1 MKEEGT
7 MSDRWT
13 DRLSEYLDGELGERE
28 RAELDAHLIAC
39 AECVATLTGLQG
51 VVTRAGS
58 LEARPP
64 TTDLWPGIAGR
75 IGLSTDEFS
84 VRRRTR
90 ERRFSFTVPQLI
102 AASIVLV
109 AATAGAV
116 WLALRSPRPEPVA
129 RPTQVAPATAQLA
142 TWMPKVEKSS
152 DIAVMELRS
161 ALADGKRTG
170 RLDSLTVAS
179 LEHSLAVIDSAIAQA
194 TRALESDPGSAYLNH
209 HLADTYRRKFDFLR
223 QASRIASART

>member
-1 MKEEGT
+1 

-13 DRLSEYLDGELGERE
+13 DRLSEYLDGEMGERE
-28 RAELDAHLIAC
+28 RSELEAHLNSCSEC
-39 AECVATLTGLQG
+39 AAVLPGLRQVVA
-51 VVTRAGS
+51 RAAA
-58 LEARPP
+58 LEDRPP
-64 TTDLWPGIAGR
+64 MTDLWPGIAGR
-75 IGLSTDEFS
+75 IGLSTDDLTE
-84 VRRRTR
+84 RRRTR

-109 AATAGAV
+109 AATAGAA
-116 WLALRSPRPEPVA
+116 WLALRAPRSVTA
-129 RPTQVAPATAQLA
+129 DHPTPVAPAAQLVS
-142 TWMPKVEKSS
+142 WMPKVEKSS
-152 DIAVMELRS
+152 DIAVTELRA

-179 LEHSLAVIDSAIAQA
+179 LERSLAVIDSAIAQA
-194 TRALESDPGSAYLNH
+194 TRALASDPGSAYLNH

>member
-1 MKEEGT
+1 

-13 DRLSEYLDGELGERE
+13 DRLSEYLDGELDERE
-28 RAELDAHLIAC
+28 RLELEAHLGAC
-39 AECVATLTGLQG
+39 AGCATTLAGLRQ
-51 VVTRAGS
+51 VVTRAEA
-58 LEARPP
+58 LEDRPP
-64 TTDLWPGIAGR
+64 AADLWPGIAGR
-75 IGLSTDEFS
+75 IGLSTDELS

-109 AATAGAV
+109 AATAGAA
-116 WLALRSPRPEPVA
+116 WLALRAPRSETA
-129 RPTQVAPATAQLA
+129 DRPTPTAVAPAPQLA

-152 DIAVMELRS
+152 DIAVTELRA

-179 LEHSLAVIDSAIAQA
+179 LERSLAVIDSAIAQA
-194 TRALESDPGSAYLNH
+194 TRALASDPGSAYLNH

-223 QASRIASART
+223 QANRIASART

>member
-1 MKEEGT
+1 MI
-7 MSDRWT
+7 MNDSWT
-13 DRLSEYLDGELGERE
+13 DRLSEYVDGELGERE
-28 RAELDAHLIAC
+28 RAELAAHLSICSEC
-39 AECVATLTGLQG
+39 AATVTELRQ
-51 VVTRAGS
+51 VVTRAGA
-58 LEARPP
+58 LEDRPP

-75 IGLSTDEFS
+75 IGLSTDEFT

-90 ERRFSFTVPQLI
+90 ERRFSFSVPQLI

-109 AATAGAV
+109 AASAGAA
-116 WLALRSPRPEPVA
+116 WLALRGPRPEPVA
-129 RPTQVAPATAQLA
+129 RPTQVAPATPQLA

-152 DIAVMELRS
+152 DIAVTELRA

-223 QASRIASART
+223 QANRIASART

>member
-1 MKEEGT
+1 

-13 DRLSEYLDGELGERE
+13 DRLSEYVDGELGERE

-39 AECVATLTGLQG
+39 SECAATLTGLRQ
-51 VVTRAGS
+51 VVTRAGT
-58 LEARPP
+58 LEDRLP

-75 IGLSTDEFS
+75 IGLTTDEFTT
-84 VRRRTR
+84 RRRTR

-109 AATAGAV
+109 AATAGAA
-116 WLALRSPRPEPVA
+116 WLALRAPRSETA
-129 RPTQVAPATAQLA
+129 DRPTSVAPAPQLVG
-142 TWMPKVEKSS
+142 WRPKVEKSS
-152 DIAVMELRS
+152 DIAVTELRA
-161 ALADGKRTG
+161 ALAEGKRSG

-179 LEHSLAVIDSAIAQA
+179 LEHSLAVIDSAIAHA

-223 QASRIASART
+223 QANRIAAART

>member
-1 MKEEGT
+1 

-28 RAELDAHLIAC
+28 RAELAAHLNAC
-39 AECVATLTGLQG
+39 VECAATLSGLRR
-51 VVTRAGS
+51 VVTRAQA
-58 LEARPP
+58 LEDRPP
-64 TTDLWPGIAGR
+64 STDLWPGIAGR
-75 IGLSTDEFS
+75 IGLATDEFT

-109 AATAGAV
+109 AASAGTA
-116 WLALRSPRPEPVA
+116 WLALRGPRPETA
-129 RPTQVAPATAQLA
+129 GRPTQVAPAPQLA

-152 DIAVMELRS
+152 DIAVFELRS

-223 QASRIASART
+223 QANRIASART

>member
-1 MKEEGT
+1 

-39 AECVATLTGLQG
+39 AECAATLTGLQR

-75 IGLSTDEFS
+75 IGVSTDEFS

-109 AATAGAV
+109 AATAGAA
-116 WLALRSPRPEPVA
+116 WLALRAPRPQTA
-129 RPTQVAPATAQLA
+129 DRPTPVTQAPQLA
-142 TWMPKVEKSS
+142 KWMPKVEKSS
-152 DIAVMELRS
+152 DIAVTELRA
-161 ALADGKRTG
+161 ALDEGKRTG
-170 RLDSLTVAS
+170 RLDSLTVAR
-179 LEHSLAVIDSAIAQA
+179 LERSLAVIDSAIAQA

>member
-1 MKEEGT
+1 M
-7 MSDRWT
+7 MNDPWT

-28 RAELDAHLIAC
+28 RAELAAHLNAC
-39 AECVATLTGLQG
+39 SECAATLTELRQ
-51 VVTRAGS
+51 VVTRAGK
-58 LEARPP
+58 LEDRPP

-75 IGLSTDEFS
+75 IGLSTDEFT

-90 ERRFSFTVPQLI
+90 ERRFSFSVPQLI

-109 AATAGAV
+109 AASAGAA
-116 WLALRSPRPEPVA
+116 WLALRPRPEPVA
-129 RPTQVAPATAQLA
+129 RPSEVAPATPQLA

-194 TRALESDPGSAYLNH
+194 TRALKSDPGSAYLNH

-223 QASRIASART
+223 QANRIASART

>member
-1 MKEEGT
+1 M
-7 MSDRWT
+7 MMNDPWT

-28 RAELDAHLIAC
+28 RAELAAHLNAC
-39 AECVATLTGLQG
+39 SECAATLTELRQ
-51 VVTRAGS
+51 VVTRAGK
-58 LEARPP
+58 LEDRPP

-75 IGLSTDEFS
+75 IGLSTDEFI

-90 ERRFSFTVPQLI
+90 ERRFSFSVPQLI

-109 AATAGAV
+109 AASAGAA
-116 WLALRSPRPEPVA
+116 WLALRPRPEPVA
-129 RPTQVAPATAQLA
+129 RPSEVAPATPQLA

-194 TRALESDPGSAYLNH
+194 TRALKSDPGSAYLNH

-223 QASRIASART
+223 QANRIASART

>member
-1 MKEEGT
+1 

-13 DRLSEYLDGELGERE
+13 DRLSEYLDGELGEHE

-39 AECVATLTGLQG
+39 SECAATLTELQG

-58 LEARPP
+58 LEDRPP
-64 TTDLWPGIAGR
+64 TADLWPGIAGR
-75 IGLSTDEFS
+75 IGLTMDEVS

-90 ERRFSFTVPQLI
+90 EHRFSFTMPQLI

-109 AATAGAV
+109 AATAGAA
-116 WLALRSPRPEPVA
+116 WLALRAPRSQTA
-129 RPTQVAPATAQLA
+129 DRPTQVAPAPQLA
-142 TWMPKVEKSS
+142 KWMPKVEKTS
-152 DIAVMELRS
+152 DIAVTELRA
-161 ALADGKRTG
+161 ALAEGKRTG
-170 RLDSLTVAS
+170 RLDSLTVTR
-179 LEHSLAVIDSAIAQA
+179 LERSLAVIDSAIAQA

-223 QASRIASART
+223 QASRIASAQT

>member
-1 MKEEGT
+1 M
-7 MSDRWT
+7 MMNDPWT
-13 DRLSEYLDGELGERE
+13 DRLSEYLDGELGEHE
-28 RAELDAHLIAC
+28 RAELAAHLNAC
-39 AECVATLTGLQG
+39 SECAATLTELRQ
-51 VVTRAGS
+51 VVTRAGK
-58 LEARPP
+58 LEDRPP

-75 IGLSTDEFS
+75 IGLSTDEFT

-90 ERRFSFTVPQLI
+90 ERRFSFSVPQLI

-109 AATAGAV
+109 AASAGAA
-116 WLALRSPRPEPVA
+116 WLALRPRPEPVA
-129 RPTQVAPATAQLA
+129 RPSEVAPATPQLA

-194 TRALESDPGSAYLNH
+194 TRALKSDPGSAYLNH

-223 QASRIASART
+223 QANRIASART

>member
-1 MKEEGT
+1 MN
-7 MSDRWT
+7 DPWT

-28 RAELDAHLIAC
+28 RAELAAHLNAC
-39 AECVATLTGLQG
+39 SECAATLTELRQ
-51 VVTRAGS
+51 VVTRAGK
-58 LEARPP
+58 LEDRPP

-75 IGLSTDEFS
+75 IGLSTDEFT

-90 ERRFSFTVPQLI
+90 ERRFSFSVPQLI

-109 AATAGAV
+109 AASAGAA
-116 WLALRSPRPEPVA
+116 WLALRPRPEPVA
-129 RPTQVAPATAQLA
+129 RPSEVAPATPQLA

-194 TRALESDPGSAYLNH
+194 TRALKSDPGSAYLNH

-223 QASRIASART
+223 QANRIASART